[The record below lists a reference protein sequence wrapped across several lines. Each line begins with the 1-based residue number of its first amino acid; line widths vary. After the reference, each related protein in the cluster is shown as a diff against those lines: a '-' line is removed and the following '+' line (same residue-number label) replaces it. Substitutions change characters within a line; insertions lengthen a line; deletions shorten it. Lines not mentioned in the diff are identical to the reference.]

1 MRYLTLVCDYD
12 GTLAKEGRVSQDTLA
27 KLEQVKASGRRLLLV
42 TGRELTD
49 LLYVFP
55 QISIFDRVVAENGAL
70 MYTPATR
77 EEKLLSA
84 PPSQEFVNVLAA
96 RQVQP
101 LSVGKVIV
109 ATEHPNENLV
119 LETIRDLGLELQ
131 VIFNKGSVMI
141 LPTGINKATGLTTAL
156 RDMGLSPHNAVG
168 VGDAENDHAFLTL
181 CECSIAVEDAVPM
194 LKDTADFIAS
204 HGNGRGV
211 AELID
216 RLLSHDLQDLDA
228 RLTRHHI
235 LLGEREDG
243 RDVLVSPYGA
253 NILLAG
259 TSGSGKTTVATG
271 FLERLGEAKY
281 QFCIIDPEGDYENF
295 EGAVTIGSAQ
305 KEPDIQELLTLLDT
319 PEQNVV
325 VNLLGVKLENR
336 PGFFAE
342 LLPRLQELR
351 VRTGRPH
358 WIVIDEAHHLM
369 PTSWDPASSLLPK
382 DLYGILFITVHPDG
396 LAPVVLS
403 SVDIIL
409 AKGESP
415 EKVIKGVAEV
425 LQEIPPRMEAVEL
438 EPENTLA
445 WFRQQEDGGPFKLRV
460 APTRSE
466 RKRHRRKYAEG
477 EMPPE
482 QSFYFRGP
490 DNKLNLRAQNLAL
503 FVQLADGVDEDTWTY
518 HLRNGEYSHWM
529 REVIKDEILASEIA
543 GIEARHDL
551 SAAQSRQLVKDAIE
565 QLYIV
570 PSR

>member
-1 MRYLTLVCDYD
+1 MRYLTLACDYD
-12 GTLAKEGRVSQDTLA
+12 GTLARDGRVSSETLT
-27 KLEQVKASGRRLLLV
+27 KLEEVKASGRRLLLV

-77 EEKLLSA
+77 EEKLLAA
-84 PPSQEFVNVLAA
+84 PPSQEFVSALVAKG
-96 RQVQP
+96 VQP

-109 ATEHPNENLV
+109 ATEHPNETIV

-141 LPTGINKATGLTTAL
+141 LPTGINKATGLTIAL

-194 LKDTADFIAS
+194 LKDTADFVAS
-204 HGNGRGV
+204 HGNGQGV

-216 RLLSHDLQDLDA
+216 RLLSHDMRDVDA

-243 RDVLVSPYGA
+243 SEVLVSPYRV

-259 TSGSGKTTVATG
+259 TSGSGKSTVATG
-271 FLERLGEAKY
+271 FLERLSEAKY
-281 QFCIIDPEGDYENF
+281 QFCIFDPEGDYENF
-295 EGAVTIGSAQ
+295 EGVVTNGSAQ
-305 KEPDIQELLTLLDT
+305 KEPNIQEILQLLEN
-319 PEQNVV
+319 PEQNLV
-325 VNLLGVKLENR
+325 VNLLGIKLENR

-342 LLPRLQELR
+342 LLPRIQELR

-358 WIVIDEAHHLM
+358 WMVIDEAHHLM
-369 PTSWDPASSLLPK
+369 PVSWDPAPSVLPN
-382 DLYGILFITVHPDG
+382 DLYGMLFITVHPDRI
-396 LAPVVLS
+396 APAILS
-403 SVDIIL
+403 TVDLVL
-409 AKGESP
+409 AKGEAP
-415 EKVIKGVAEV
+415 EEIIKGVT
-425 LQEIPPRMEAVEL
+425 QEL
-438 EPENTLA
+438 EEALPQVEHIELDTDEILI
-445 WFRQQEDGGPFKLRV
+445 WFREQKNSTPFRMK
-460 APTRSE
+460 AATTRSE

-477 EMPPE
+477 ELPPE
-482 QSFYFRGP
+482 LSFYFRGP
-490 DNKLNLRAQNLAL
+490 DQKLNLRAQNLAL
-503 FVQLADGVDEDTWTY
+503 FVQLADGVDDDTWMY
-518 HLRNGEYSHWM
+518 HLRRGEYSHWM
-529 REVIKDEILASEIA
+529 RDVIKDEILASEIA
-543 GIEARHDL
+543 GIEAREDL
-551 SAAQSRQLVKDAIE
+551 SAAQSRALVKDAIE